1 MGKPFSEVMTVSKRE
16 LHMKRLFP
24 AVVFLLFFVNGCNG
38 FLQDSGTAVP
48 PGTSVP
54 TDTIFPTVEIS
65 VAPAGS
71 PTPPGPVT
79 LSLWVPPQFDPASG
93 TPAATLLQARL
104 EEFSKRRQGVNVEV
118 RIKAEEG
125 AGGLLDSLTTTSAA
139 APLALPDLI
148 ALPGPGL
155 ETAALKGLLHPFDA
169 LDAPLEDQDWYDY
182 ARQLAQIQER
192 TYGLSFAGDALALVY
207 RPDVVA
213 TAPLDWNAV
222 LNNTVPLVFSAADPL
237 ALFTLIQYQAN
248 NGAVRDEQGRP
259 FLDEEVLTEVL
270 TFYQDAEQTGV
281 MPYWLTQYQDD
292 EQVWEA
298 FLDKRADIAVTWASR
313 YLVNPPA
320 ESAAAQVP
328 TPEGA
333 PYNIATGWV
342 WAIPTHQPERQ
353 ELSLDLAEFLTEGDF
368 LGEWSQA
375 AGFLPTR
382 SSALEVWSEESVR
395 AMIEEIVLSA
405 RNLPSVDILTSLGSP
420 LQMATVDVLKQ
431 QSDPR
436 TAAQRVNETLT
447 GP

>member
-24 AVVFLLFFVNGCNG
+24 AVIFLLLFVNGCNG

-93 TPAATLLQARL
+93 NPAADLLQARL
-104 EEFSKRRQGVNVEV
+104 DEFSKRRQGVNVEV

-125 AGGLLDSLTTTSAA
+125 SGGLLDSLTTTSGA

-155 ETAALKGLLHPFDA
+155 ETAALKGLLHPFDE

-182 ARQLAQIQER
+182 ARQLAQIQGR
-192 TYGLSFAGDALALVY
+192 TYGLPFAGDALALVY
-207 RPDVVA
+207 RPDVVT
-213 TAPLDWNAV
+213 TAPHDWNAV
-222 LNNTVPLVFSAADPL
+222 LNNTAPLVFSAADPL
-237 ALFTLIQYQAN
+237 ALFTLLQYQAN

-259 FLDEEVLTEVL
+259 FLDEDVLTEVL

-313 YLVNPPA
+313 YLGNLPA
-320 ESAAAQVP
+320 ESAAAQIP

-333 PYNIATGWV
+333 PYSIATGWV

-353 ELSLDLAEFLTEGDF
+353 ELSIDLAEFLTEGDF

-382 SSALEVWSEESVR
+382 SGALEGWSEESVR
-395 AMIEEIVLSA
+395 ALIEDIVLSA
-405 RNLPSVDILTSLGSP
+405 RILPPVDILTSLGSP

-436 TAAQRVNETLT
+436 TAAQRVNETLI

>member
-1 MGKPFSEVMTVSKRE
+1 MT
-16 LHMKRLFP
+16 RLFP
-24 AVVFLLFFVNGCNG
+24 AVIFFLFFVSGCSG
-38 FLQDSGTAVP
+38 FLQDSGTAAP

-54 TDTIFPTVEIS
+54 TDTILPTVEIS
-65 VAPAGS
+65 GTPAGS

-79 LSLWVPPQFDPASG
+79 LRLWVPPQFDPASG
-93 TPAATLLQARL
+93 TPAADLLQARFD
-104 EEFSKRRQGVNVEV
+104 EFSKRRQGVNVEV

-125 AGGLLDSLTTTSAA
+125 SGGLLDSLTTTSAA

-148 ALPGPGL
+148 VLPGPGL
-155 ETAALKGLLHPFDA
+155 ETAALKGLLHPLDT
-169 LDAPLEDQDWYDY
+169 LDATLEDPDWYDY

-192 TYGLSFAGDALALVY
+192 TYGLPFAGDALALVY
-207 RPDVVA
+207 RSDMVA
-213 TAPLDWNAV
+213 AAPLDWNAV
-222 LNNTVPLVFSAADPL
+222 LNNTTPLVFSAADPL
-237 ALFTLIQYQAN
+237 ALFTLMQYQAN
-248 NGAVRDEQGRP
+248 NGAVRDEEGRP
-259 FLDEEVLTEVL
+259 FLDEDVLTEVL

-298 FLDKRADIAVTWASR
+298 FLDKRADIAVTWVSR
-313 YLVNPPA
+313 YLGESPP

-328 TPEGA
+328 TPEGT
-333 PYNIATGWV
+333 PYTIATGWV

-353 ELSLDLAEFLTEGDF
+353 ELSIDLAEFLTEGDF
-368 LGEWSQA
+368 LGEWSKA

-382 SSALEVWSEESVR
+382 SSALEGWSEESVR
-395 AMIEEIVLSA
+395 ALIEDIVLSA
-405 RNLPSVDILTSLGSP
+405 RILPPVDILTNLGSP